1 MLSGYVG
8 SFVFVLLLA
17 FGIFLFG
24 YAARRVSALYVTA
37 LEIIFGSV
45 LITPIVLLAD
55 GINFSDLFS
64 IPSNENWLWLGVAA
78 LTGFI
83 GGNFFSVINLK
94 TAGERTNSL
103 LSPAIT
109 ACAVAAS
116 ALVFSELMNFI
127 KLTGII
133 ITLTAIAAGGCKCVL
148 IVQGVQTY
156 LISKSFNQNFTNS
169 FICNFI

>member
-1 MLSGYVG
+1 MNNNAAHHANIALHMYLTNDYVNLIDQGKDYLDKPHLLFWLAALSYH
-8 SFVFVLLLA
+8 
-17 FGIFLFG
+17 
-24 YAARRVSALYVTA
+24 
-37 LEIIFGSV
+37 
-45 LITPIVLLAD
+45 VLLAD
-55 GINFSDLFS
+55 GINFSDLFAK
-64 IPSNENWLWLGVAA
+64 PSKENWLWLGIASIA
-78 LTGFI
+78 GFI

-116 ALVFSELMNFI
+116 ALVFNEPMNFI
-127 KLTGII
+127 KLTSII

>member
-55 GINFSDLFS
+55 GINFSDLFAK
-64 IPSNENWLWLGVAA
+64 PSKE
-78 LTGFI
+78 TGY
-83 GGNFFSVINLK
+83 G
-94 TAGERTNSL
+94 
-103 LSPAIT
+103 
-109 ACAVAAS
+109 
-116 ALVFSELMNFI
+116 
-127 KLTGII
+127 
-133 ITLTAIAAGGCKCVL
+133 
-148 IVQGVQTY
+148 
-156 LISKSFNQNFTNS
+156 
-169 FICNFI
+169 